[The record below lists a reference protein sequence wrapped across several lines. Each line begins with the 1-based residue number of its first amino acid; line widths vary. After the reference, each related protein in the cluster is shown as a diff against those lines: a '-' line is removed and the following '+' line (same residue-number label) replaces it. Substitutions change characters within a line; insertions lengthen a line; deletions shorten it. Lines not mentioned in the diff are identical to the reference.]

1 MPISSSIISFLPIVA
16 TPLETTGSILL
27 VNIYSSEKM
36 CALAE
41 LSTMTIDPAESNPNC
56 SGEYALEVSM

>member
-27 VNIYSSEKM
+27 VNISSPEKM

-41 LSTMTIDPAESNPNC
+41 LSIMTIDPAESNPTC
-56 SGEYALEVSM
+56 SEDYSLEDSM